1 MDGLGG
7 MGALRGSCPPVSQ
20 DLARVP
26 GRRARGDSA
35 VHLPPGVRM
44 LIRGNGGCRVHPGHD
59 RRRRERRSQATVR
72 AGGASGMSFYVGLD
86 LGQSSDYTAIAIVE
100 AAGTDLHLR
109 HLERYPLR
117 TPYPEIADG
126 VARLV
131 REPLLSQRS
140 KPELIVDETGVGKA
154 VTDMLRERK
163 LTFRP
168 VTITGGD
175 AVRAGTTRDRGTS
188 YRVPK
193 RDLVGALEVPFHT
206 GTLKV
211 AEGLV
216 LWPTLREEL
225 LSFKRKIDLRTA
237 HDSYEHWRESDH
249 DDVVLACALA
259 CWWARRIA
267 RLPKP
272 TARAAVSPF
281 ATRGEA
287 STRPTDPP
295 RYLGGE
301 GRFAHGGKVEQGGP
315 AGAVR
320 GVRAR
325 PSGPLFRPED
335 FGM

>member
-7 MGALRGSCPPVSQ
+7 MGALRGPCPPVSQ

-26 GRRARGDSA
+26 GRRAGRGSA
-35 VHLPPGVRM
+35 VHLAPGVRM
-44 LIRGNGGCRVHPGHD
+44 QFRGNGGCGVHPGHD

-86 LGQSSDYTAIAIVE
+86 LGQSNDFTALAIVE

-175 AVRAGTTRDRGTS
+175 AVRAGTTREDR
-188 YRVPK
+188 K
-193 RDLVGALEVPFHT
+193 
-206 GTLKV
+206 
-211 AEGLV
+211 
-216 LWPTLREEL
+216 
-225 LSFKRKIDLRTA
+225 
-237 HDSYEHWRESDH
+237 
-249 DDVVLACALA
+249 
-259 CWWARRIA
+259 
-267 RLPKP
+267 
-272 TARAAVSPF
+272 
-281 ATRGEA
+281 
-287 STRPTDPP
+287 
-295 RYLGGE
+295 
-301 GRFAHGGKVEQGGP
+301 
-315 AGAVR
+315 
-320 GVRAR
+320 
-325 PSGPLFRPED
+325 
-335 FGM
+335 

>member
-1 MDGLGG
+1 
-7 MGALRGSCPPVSQ
+7 
-20 DLARVP
+20 
-26 GRRARGDSA
+26 
-35 VHLPPGVRM
+35 
-44 LIRGNGGCRVHPGHD
+44 
-59 RRRRERRSQATVR
+59 
-72 AGGASGMSFYVGLD
+72 MSFYVGLD
-86 LGQSSDYTAIAIVE
+86 LGQSADYTALAVVE
-100 AAGTDLHLR
+100 DISPGLHLR
-109 HLERYPLR
+109 HLERYQLR
-117 TPYPEIADG
+117 TPYTDIADN

-131 REPLLSQRS
+131 RDPLLSQRR

-154 VTDMLRERK
+154 VVDMFRERK
-163 LTFRP
+163 LYFRP

-175 AVRAGTTRDRGTS
+175 VAREGAIKERGKS

-193 RDLVGALEVPFHT
+193 RDIVGALEVPFQN
-206 GTLKV
+206 GTLKI
-211 AEGLV
+211 AGDLE
-216 LWPTLREEL
+216 LWPTLRQEL
-225 LSFKRKIDLRTA
+225 LTFRRKVSLATG

-249 DDVVLACALA
+249 DDLVLACALA
-259 CWWARRIA
+259 CWWARRVA
-267 RLPKP
+267 NRPNPK
-272 TARAAVSPF
+272 ARAAVNPF

>member
-1 MDGLGG
+1 
-7 MGALRGSCPPVSQ
+7 
-20 DLARVP
+20 
-26 GRRARGDSA
+26 
-35 VHLPPGVRM
+35 
-44 LIRGNGGCRVHPGHD
+44 
-59 RRRRERRSQATVR
+59 
-72 AGGASGMSFYVGLD
+72 VGLD

-126 VARLV
+126 VVRLV
-131 REPLLSQRS
+131 RDPALTVTTERHFGKVHRWP
-140 KPELIVDETGVGKA
+140 PELVVDNTGVGVA
-154 VTDMLRERK
+154 VTDLLRERG

-175 AVRAGTTRDRGTS
+175 VARASETQEKGRH

-193 RDLVGALEVPFHT
+193 RDLVAALEVPFHN

-211 AEGLV
+211 AGSLK

-225 LSFKRKIDLRTA
+225 LNFRRKIDLKTA
-237 HDSYEHWRESDH
+237 HDSYEHWRDSEH
-249 DDVVLACALA
+249 DDLVLACALA
-259 CWWARRIA
+259 CWWARRVA
-267 RLPKP
+267 NRPNPK
-272 TARAAVSPF
+272 ARAAANPF

-287 STRPTDPP
+287 STRPTDPS

-315 AGAVR
+315 AGAAR
-320 GVRAR
+320 GVGAR

>member
-1 MDGLGG
+1 M
-7 MGALRGSCPPVSQ
+7 
-20 DLARVP
+20 
-26 GRRARGDSA
+26 
-35 VHLPPGVRM
+35 
-44 LIRGNGGCRVHPGHD
+44 
-59 RRRRERRSQATVR
+59 
-72 AGGASGMSFYVGLD
+72 GLD

-100 AAGTDLHLR
+100 AVGTDLHLR

-126 VARLV
+126 VAHLV
-131 REPLLSQRS
+131 RDPLLAKLQKRR
-140 KPELIVDETGVGKA
+140 PELIVDETGVGKA
-154 VTDMLRERK
+154 VVDMFRERR
-163 LTFRP
+163 LHFRP

-175 AVRAGTTRDRGTS
+175 AVREGAIKERGRS

-193 RDLVGALEVPFHT
+193 RDLVGALEVPFHN

-211 AEGLV
+211 AGDLV
-216 LWPTLREEL
+216 LWPTLRQEL
-225 LSFKRKIDLRTA
+225 LTFRRKVSLQTG
-237 HDSYEHWRESDH
+237 HDSYEHWRESAH
-249 DDVVLACALA
+249 DDLVLACALA

-272 TARAAVSPF
+272 TARPAANPF

-295 RYLGGE
+295 RYPGGE
-301 GRFAHGGKVEQGGP
+301 GRFARGGKVEQGGP

-320 GVRAR
+320 GGRAR